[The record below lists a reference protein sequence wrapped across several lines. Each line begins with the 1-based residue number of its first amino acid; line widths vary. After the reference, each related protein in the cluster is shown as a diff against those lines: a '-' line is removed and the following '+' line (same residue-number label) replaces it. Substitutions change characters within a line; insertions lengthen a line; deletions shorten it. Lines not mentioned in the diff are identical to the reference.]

1 MKAVVTLGK
10 YFGPKHPRKGQET
23 GFKDKVIDGRKVEVI
38 KHILSCLVYKNRFY
52 GTKL

>member
-23 GFKDKVIDGRKVEVI
+23 GFIAKVADGRKVQPAEAI
-38 KHILSCLVYKNRFY
+38 TGIGGQKSK
-52 GTKL
+52 K

>member
-23 GFKDKVIDGRKVEVI
+23 GFIAKVADGRKV
-38 KHILSCLVYKNRFY
+38 HTCRSNY
-52 GTKL
+52 GYWRAKSKK

>member
-23 GFKDKVIDGRKVEVI
+23 GFIAKVADGRKVPPAEAI
-38 KHILSCLVYKNRFY
+38 TGIGGQKSK
-52 GTKL
+52 K